1 MLLAIAGAI
10 FAVLRGHGSPVSTS
24 PSTSTS
30 PPAAHT
36 TSPAV
41 TTRPPVNPVS
51 AGPGPTVQA
60 YMAAINAHRY
70 QKAWDLGGSNTGQSY
85 SSFVQGFN
93 GTAHDTLTIT
103 SVSGNVVTAQLDAV
117 QTDGTVKQ
125 FQGTYTVSNGVIT
138 SFDIRKTS

>member
-1 MLLAIAGAI
+1 VGVIALLAIAGAI
-10 FAVLRGHGSPVSTS
+10 FAVLRGHGTPVSTP
-24 PSTSTS
+24 PSTSAS

-36 TSPAV
+36 TTPA
-41 TTRPPVNPVS
+41 VNPVS

-60 YMAAINAHRY
+60 YIAAINAHRY
-70 QKAWDLGGSNTGQSY
+70 QKAWDLGGSNTGKSY

-117 QTDGTVKQ
+117 QTDGTVKH
-125 FQGTYTVSNGVIT
+125 FQGTYTVSNGIIT
-138 SFDIRKTS
+138 SFDIHRAS